1 MMISPEFYVNQYKNT
16 PYKELIEARTE
27 LINKLSNLENY
38 FETPQTETIILIFP
52 NEDTQYKMYLES
64 LQSLIAMMIERVP
77 ELTGTP
83 YIDLSD
89 ENE

>member
-1 MMISPEFYVNQYKNT
+1 MISPELYVKKYKNT
-16 PYKELIEARTE
+16 PYKELIGARTD

-38 FETPQTETIILIFP
+38 FETPQTETTILIFP
-52 NEDTQYKMYLES
+52 NEDTQYKMYLKY
-64 LQSLIAMMIERVP
+64 LQSLIAMMIERAP

-83 YIDLSD
+83 YINLFD

>member
-1 MMISPEFYVNQYKNT
+1 MMISPEFYADQYKNT

-27 LINKLSNLENY
+27 FINKLSNLKNY
-38 FETPQTETIILIFP
+38 FETPQTETTILTFP
-52 NEDTQYKMYLES
+52 NEDTQYKMYLEY
-64 LQSLIAMMIERVP
+64 LQPLIAMMIERAP

-83 YIDLSD
+83 YINLFD